1 MDQADAIVWASA
13 LGIAGTLAGGLIGP
27 VLQARASRRQAR
39 DHEVFW
45 IQHRLR
51 DERRAVFAAMLDQCE
66 ECRQSLNAVIEAH
79 LDPEWRS
86 EDAYLELWQ
95 TVDATLGALLRAA
108 TNVAIIGPAPMGDL
122 ADAVYAA
129 IARQADV
136 WRARMD
142 LDDRLVQN
150 GQADSAFA
158 DARRQFIAAA
168 EKILVPPTNQG
179 SRHWGGLLRHSR

>member
-13 LGIAGTLAGGLIGP
+13 LGIAGTFAAGLIGP
-27 VLQARASRRQAR
+27 VLQARASRRQDR
-39 DHEVFW
+39 DHEVFR

-51 DERRAVFAAMLDQCE
+51 DERRAAFAAMLDQCE
-66 ECRQSLNAVIEAH
+66 ACRQNLNAVIDAH
-79 LDPEWRS
+79 LDPEWRN
-86 EDAYLELWQ
+86 ETAYLELWQ
-95 TVDATLGALLRAA
+95 VMDATLGALLQAA

-129 IARQADV
+129 IARQAEV
-136 WRARMD
+136 WRTRLD

-179 SRHWGGLLRHSR
+179 SRHRGLLRHSR